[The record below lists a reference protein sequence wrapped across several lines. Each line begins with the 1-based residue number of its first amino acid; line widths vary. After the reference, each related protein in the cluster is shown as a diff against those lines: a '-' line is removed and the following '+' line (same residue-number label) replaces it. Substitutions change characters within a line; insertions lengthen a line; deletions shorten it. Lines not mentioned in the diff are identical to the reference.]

1 MELSTLLSSRTL
13 RTHGR
18 SINKLEEF
26 PMKNISKTIAM
37 GALIITLSA
46 CGHSEGDRLASGAG
60 LGAGA
65 GAVAG
70 GLTNSHQLDLGRPLW
85 R

>member
-1 MELSTLLSSRTL
+1 
-13 RTHGR
+13 
-18 SINKLEEF
+18 
-26 PMKNISKTIAM
+26 MKNLKKTIIM
-37 GALIITLSA
+37 GALILTLSA

-65 GAVAG
+65 GALVGAATGGGVATGAVVGGALGAAAG
-70 GLTNSHQLDLGRPLW
+70 GLTNSSQLDLGRPLW

>member
-1 MELSTLLSSRTL
+1 
-13 RTHGR
+13 
-18 SINKLEEF
+18 
-26 PMKNISKTIAM
+26 MKNISKAITM
-37 GALIITLSA
+37 GALILTLA
-46 CGHSEGDRLASGAG
+46 GCGHSEGDRLASGAG

-65 GAVAG
+65 GAVVGAVTGGGVGTGALVGGALGAAAG